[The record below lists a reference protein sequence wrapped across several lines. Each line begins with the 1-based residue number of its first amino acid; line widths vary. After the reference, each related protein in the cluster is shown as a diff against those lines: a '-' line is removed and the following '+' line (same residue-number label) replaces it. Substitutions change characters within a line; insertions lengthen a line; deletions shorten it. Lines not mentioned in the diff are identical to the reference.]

1 MKLIECTCGLGTP
14 SEFQFPPHLEVARYL
29 LTPRVTDAGA
39 LCPVQITSQV
49 VVLALLL
56 FCCAA
61 PKHHETNR
69 MLEKVIEEF
78 LSQDVYKHDCQE
90 KYLNIRLLE
99 GGESNWE
106 RVTLFLPFMF
116 SPSLLLTMV
125 PAIGSHQRCPK
136 RAHWAKQQRN

>member
-14 SEFQFPPHLEVARYL
+14 AEFHFPPHLEVARYL
-29 LTPRVTDAGA
+29 LTPKVTDAGA

-49 VVLALLL
+49 VVLALWLSG
-56 FCCAA
+56 CAA
-61 PKHHETNR
+61 PKHHKTNQ
-69 MLEKVIEEF
+69 MLEKVIEEI
-78 LSQDVYKHDCQE
+78 LSQAVFQRECHE

-106 RVTLFLPFMF
+106 RVTQFLPFIF
-116 SPSLLLTMV
+116 SPFMLLSLV

-136 RAHWAKQQRN
+136 RAHWAKQRRN